1 MQRGFRLSF
10 FAPIIVL
17 AVLAFGGGGIVS
29 YATKHEVAATVTR
42 SERVCS
48 GGEQVSCRYLVYTDV
63 GTFENTDTMWFLKFN
78 SSDLYGQI
86 RDGEA
91 YRFQVT
97 GFRVPFMSWYQNIV
111 SAEPASGAS

>member
-1 MQRGFRLSF
+1 MQIGFPFRF
-10 FAPIIVL
+10 FAPVIVL

-29 YATKHEVAATVTR
+29 YATKHEVTATVTR

-48 GGEQVSCRYLVYTDV
+48 GGEQVSCRYLVYTDR
-63 GTFENTDTMWFLKFN
+63 GTFENTDTIWFLKFD
-78 SSDLYGQI
+78 SSDLYGRI

-91 YRFQVT
+91 YRFTVT

-111 SAEPASGAS
+111 SAESAQNAN